1 MLPES
6 CHSVMDL
13 VTRFVR
19 PVCVVWNIH
28 QQQYHVILASLAC
41 LRQPMR
47 PIRSASQRLSIQY
60 PHNSPRLLRTH
71 QQISI
76 RAAST
81 SSKSIG

>member
-1 MLPES
+1 LPES

-47 PIRSASQRLSIQY
+47 PIIAL
-60 PHNSPRLLRTH
+60 N
-71 QQISI
+71 
-76 RAAST
+76 
-81 SSKSIG
+81 